1 MSRYELQ
8 THDEDLSIHVGWD
21 ENQAMFYM
29 ETQELGLP
37 IDYALESELDNLAI
51 QAERYG
57 EMPEAIKENLLRE
70 ESKYFAQDHDF
81 AMPAEKDLTWEEDL
95 QIIIDEHDFSRG
107 DEWEL

>member
-21 ENQAMFYM
+21 ENQAVFYM
-29 ETQELGLP
+29 QAQESGHL
-37 IDYALESELDNLAI
+37 IDYAVETELDDLVI

-57 EMPEAIKENLLRE
+57 EMPEAIKEDLLRE

-81 AMPAEKDLTWEEDL
+81 AIAEENTLTWEEDL
-95 QIIIDEHDFSRG
+95 DLIIDEYEFARG